1 MAERVGVEPTWRFRP
16 SDFESAPLWPLRYL
30 SGARSIACGSTAA
43 QPPCVILE
51 GMPQSAG
58 LPLPL
63 FTRCALAA
71 AGLLL
76 SACPQVDVEDNRLNA
91 VKRAGEIVVL
101 TRNSPTT
108 YYEGPEGPTGFE
120 YDLAHAFADR
130 LGVNLRMKSV
140 PRFADILPMMARGE
154 ADFAAAGLTVTPQRA
169 EQLRF
174 TPHYQIIR
182 QEVVH
187 NTRAIAPKDVQ
198 GLIKTRIDVPAG
210 TSYVERLEELKRHHP
225 KLAWFTVSSLE
236 TEELLQQVQEGLT
249 EITIA
254 DSNIL
259 AISRQL
265 NPDLRVAFTLGDP
278 EKLAWAFPPGDD
290 DSLYKEAA
298 RFLEGIR
305 GSNEFNQLV
314 ERHYGD
320 AHRFNPVNIAAFLQ
334 KIESDLPR
342 YKPLFME
349 AARRNAL
356 DWRLLAALS
365 YQESYW
371 DPAAVSPTGVRGIMM
386 LTEITAQH
394 LGISNRLD
402 VHQSVHG
409 GAVYLRTLRERI
421 PAQIPEPDRTWMA
434 LASYNVGFN
443 HVEDAR
449 IITQSQG
456 ASPDKWNDV
465 KERLPLLAKSV
476 WFNRARH
483 GYARGYEPVQFVDR
497 IRSYHEALKKNDDE
511 SRTLNSNDA
520 LRLKAPAL

>member
-1 MAERVGVEPTWRFRP
+1 MA
-16 SDFESAPLWPLRYL
+16 
-30 SGARSIACGSTAA
+30 ARGS
-43 QPPCVILE
+43 
-51 GMPQSAG
+51 
-58 LPLPL
+58 
-63 FTRCALAA
+63 LAA
-71 AGLLL
+71 ACLLL
-76 SACPQVDVEDNRLNA
+76 GACAQVDVEYNRLDA

-120 YDLAHAFADR
+120 YDLAHAFAER
-130 LGVNLRMKSV
+130 LGVGLRMKSV
-140 PRFADILPMMARGE
+140 QRFGDILPMIARGE

-169 EQLRF
+169 EQVRF

-187 NTRAIAPKDVQ
+187 HARAAAPKDVR
-198 GLIKTRIDVPAG
+198 GLIKRHIEVVAG
-210 TSYVERLEELKRHHP
+210 TSYIERLEQLKRRHP
-225 KLAWFTVSSLE
+225 KLVWVTVNNLE

-259 AISRQL
+259 AVSRQF

-278 EKLAWAFPPGDD
+278 DKLAWAFPPGSD
-290 DSLYKEAA
+290 DSLFQEAE
-298 RFLEGIR
+298 RFIETLR
-305 GSNEFNQLV
+305 GTNEINHLL

-320 AHRFNPVNIAAFLQ
+320 AHRFNPINIAAFLQ
-334 KIESDLPR
+334 KIDGELPR
-342 YKPLFME
+342 YKPLFVE

-371 DPAAVSPTGVRGIMM
+371 NPAAVSPTGVRGIMM
-386 LTEITAQH
+386 LTETTAQH
-394 LGISNRLD
+394 LGIGNRLD

-409 GAVYLRTLRERI
+409 GAVYLRTLKDRLPARI
-421 PAQIPEPDRTWMA
+421 LEPDRTWMA
-434 LASYNVGFN
+434 LASYNVGIN

-449 IITQSQG
+449 IIAQSQG
-456 ASPDKWNDV
+456 ADPDRWIDL
-465 KERLPLLAKSV
+465 KERLPLLAKSS
-476 WFNRARH
+476 WYSKTRH

-497 IRSYHEALKKNDDE
+497 IRSYYEVLKKNDDE
-511 SRTLNSNDA
+511 SRTRNDNDA
-520 LRLKAPAL
+520 LRLRAPAL